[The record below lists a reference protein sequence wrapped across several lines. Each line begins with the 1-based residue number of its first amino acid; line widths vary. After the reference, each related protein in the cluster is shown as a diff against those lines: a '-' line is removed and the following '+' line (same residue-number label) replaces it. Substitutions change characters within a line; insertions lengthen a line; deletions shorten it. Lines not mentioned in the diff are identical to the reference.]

1 MFSLCSISEQENGIW
16 SFSLMFRDLMT
27 GLKLFAHC
35 SVTPLKIGYF
45 AEGKRFCLGERVIC
59 SKLYC
64 LE

>member
-1 MFSLCSISEQENGIW
+1 
-16 SFSLMFRDLMT
+16 MFRDLMT

-35 SVTPLKIGYF
+35 SVTPLKIGYS